1 MSSEP
6 DRTPDGSVYDWFQR
20 AQELLASG
28 NADAALQLLYRVKA
42 EDSSTSVLESLGRAL
57 FDARRYVE
65 AESVFRE
72 LCERVPSDDF
82 AHYGLGVSLWRLQE
96 FTLARDELAMAFVM
110 RPDRSEYGKALGQ
123 VRATLRARADGG
135 LPPNGPISGQSTAAD
150 VSPII
155 TVPVEES

>member
-1 MSSEP
+1 MSEE
-6 DRTPDGSVYDWFQR
+6 RVGTPDGSVYDWFQR
-20 AQELLASG
+20 AQSLLDTG
-28 NADAALQLLYRVKA
+28 NPDAALQLLYRVKA

-57 FDARRYVE
+57 FDSRRYIE

-123 VRATLRARADGG
+123 VRATLRARIDAG
-135 LPPNGPISGQSTAAD
+135 LPLNGPISGQSPVVDTTPFL
-150 VSPII
+150 VFPI
-155 TVPVEES
+155 EDS

>member
-1 MSSEP
+1 MSDESAGVPE
-6 DRTPDGSVYDWFQR
+6 GSVYEWFQR
-20 AQELLASG
+20 AQEFLASG

-42 EDSSTSVLESLGRAL
+42 EDSSTSVLEALGRAL

-135 LPPNGPISGQSTAAD
+135 LPANGPISGQGPASD
-150 VSPII
+150 LNPVI
-155 TVPVEES
+155 TFPVEDT

>member
-1 MSSEP
+1 MSDEVDGAPS
-6 DRTPDGSVYDWFQR
+6 GSVYEWFHR
-20 AQELLASG
+20 AQELLATG

-72 LCERVPSDDF
+72 LCELAPSDDF

-135 LPPNGPISGQSTAAD
+135 LPANGPISGVGHGNDA
-150 VSPII
+150 SPVI
-155 TVPVEES
+155 TFRVEDA